1 MSDLGSTP
9 QSGPGTGEDA
19 PVDPAT
25 SPDTEPD
32 TDSPPT
38 QPSVDASELDDDEEG
53 TGRDLEGNA
62 GGDAG
67 LPEGDDPEQVSP
79 GP

>member
-1 MSDLGSTP
+1 MSTFGSTP
-9 QSGPGTGEDA
+9 HSGPGASDNA

-38 QPSVDASELDDDEEG
+38 QPSVDASELDDED
-53 TGRDLEGNA
+53 GRTRSGNE

-67 LPEGDDPEQVSP
+67 LPEGDGPEQISP